1 MRIIE
6 PSVLLLR
13 QPDNPV
19 DALRH
24 VERCGRVCYKSEG
37 KITDD
42 SYKGFIERIVQ
53 RGHEAVLEHGYLM
66 VCLDY
71 AAEYSWFT
79 DMQIC
84 AELNGKTLY
93 LRRTRD
99 VPGSV
104 VISGNFRAWRDAMR
118 FCIAKNR
125 PVPHD
130 LVGILKW
137 HSPVFTDLLRQ
148 IRSVRV
154 GRVAQVYDWM
164 LETDH
169 EIQTHARRTLW
180 FTCDRG
186 VSHEL
191 VRHRPASYCQESTR
205 YCNYLKDDFSSQI
218 TVIKPCFFTEGTLQ
232 YDLWAEACGAA
243 EKAYFDLLTQGDCT
257 PQQARAVLPNSL
269 KTEVAMTATVDEWL
283 HFLRVRC
290 SPAAHPQMREVATQA
305 RKALVDSL
313 PRMEEWL

>member
-1 MRIIE
+1 MRIVE

-66 VCLDY
+66 VWFGSELY
-71 AAEYSWFT
+71 HSWF
-79 DMQIC
+79 DVVRHL
-84 AELNGKTLY
+84 AEKSGKTLY
-93 LRRTRD
+93 LRRSGD
-99 VPGSV
+99 LSGMV
-104 VISGNFRAWRDAMR
+104 VSGNFRAWRDVLRM
-118 FCIAKNR
+118 CIADSIF
-125 PVPHD
+125 VPQD
-130 LVGILKW
+130 LVDILGQYA
-137 HSPVFTDLLRQ
+137 PVFADLLRQ
-148 IRSVRV
+148 IQRTSSVRV
-154 GRVAQVYDWM
+154 TQVQDWM

-283 HFLRVRC
+283 HFLRLRC

-305 RKALVDSL
+305 RKVLVDSL

>member
-1 MRIIE
+1 MRIVE

-13 QPDNPV
+13 QPDSRV

-53 RGHEAVLEHGYLM
+53 RGHEAVLEHGYLI
-66 VCLDY
+66 VRFDSTPNLG
-71 AAEYSWFT
+71 WFT
-79 DMQIC
+79 GLQNLS
-84 AELNGKTLY
+84 ERNGKSLY
-93 LRRTRD
+93 LTSSCSIS
-99 VPGSV
+99 G
-104 VISGNFRAWRDAMR
+104 VIVSGNFRAWRNALWQFVADEIPISR
-118 FCIAKNR
+118 G
-125 PVPHD
+125 
-130 LVGILKW
+130 LVSILERY
-137 HSPVFTDLLRQ
+137 SPVFTDLLRQ
-148 IRSVRV
+148 IRSIDD
-154 GRVAQVYDWM
+154 GRVIQVYDWM
-164 LETDH
+164 LETDR
-169 EIQTHARRTLW
+169 EIQTHVRRTLW

-218 TVIKPCFFTEGTLQ
+218 TVIKPCFFTEGTIQ
-232 YDLWAEACGAA
+232 YDLWRQACEAA

-257 PQQARAVLPNSL
+257 PQQARSVLPNSL
-269 KTEVAMTATVDEWL
+269 KTEVAMTATIGEWL
-283 HFLRVRC
+283 HFLRLRC
-290 SPAAHPQMREVATQA
+290 SSAAHPQMREVATRA
-305 RKALVDSL
+305 KVLLVGSL

>member
-1 MRIIE
+1 MRIVE

-19 DALRH
+19 DALHH

-53 RGHEAVLEHGYLM
+53 RGHETVLEHGYLM
-66 VCLDY
+66 VRFSSELY
-71 AAEYSWFT
+71 HSWF
-79 DMQIC
+79 DVAC
-84 AELNGKTLY
+84 RRAEKSGKTLY
-93 LRRTRD
+93 LRRSGDLSGT
-99 VPGSV
+99 V
-104 VISGNFRAWRDAMR
+104 VSGNFRAWRDVLRM
-118 FCIAKNR
+118 CIADSAF
-125 PVPHD
+125 VPQD
-130 LVGILKW
+130 LVDILGQYA
-137 HSPVFTDLLRQ
+137 PAFADLLRQ
-148 IRSVRV
+148 IQRTSSVRV
-154 GRVAQVYDWM
+154 VQVYDWM

-169 EIQTHARRTLW
+169 EIQTHVRRTLW

-232 YDLWAEACGAA
+232 YDLWAEACEAA
-243 EKAYFDLLTQGDCT
+243 EKAYFGLLTQGDCT
-257 PQQARAVLPNSL
+257 PQQARTVLPNSL

-283 HFLRVRC
+283 HFLRLRC

-305 RKALVDSL
+305 RKVLADNL
-313 PRMEEWL
+313 PRMEGWL

>member
-1 MRIIE
+1 MRIVE
-6 PSVLLLR
+6 PSVLLLK

-42 SYKGFIERIVQ
+42 SYKGFIERIAQ

-66 VCLDY
+66 VRFSSELY
-71 AAEYSWFT
+71 HSWF
-79 DMQIC
+79 DVVC
-84 AELNGKTLY
+84 RRAEKSGKTLY
-93 LRRTRD
+93 LRRSGDLSGT
-99 VPGSV
+99 V
-104 VISGNFRAWRDAMR
+104 VSGNFRAWRDVLRM
-118 FCIAKNR
+118 CIADSAF
-125 PVPHD
+125 VPQD
-130 LVGILKW
+130 LVDILGQYA
-137 HSPVFTDLLRQ
+137 PVFADLLRQ
-148 IRSVRV
+148 IQRTSGVRV
-154 GRVAQVYDWM
+154 TQVQDWM

-169 EIQTHARRTLW
+169 EIQTHVRRTLW

-232 YDLWAEACGAA
+232 YDLWAKACEAA
-243 EKAYFDLLTQGDCT
+243 EKAYFGLLTQGDCT
-257 PQQARAVLPNSL
+257 PQQARTVLPNSL

-283 HFLRVRC
+283 HFLRLRC

-305 RKALVDSL
+305 RKVLVDSL